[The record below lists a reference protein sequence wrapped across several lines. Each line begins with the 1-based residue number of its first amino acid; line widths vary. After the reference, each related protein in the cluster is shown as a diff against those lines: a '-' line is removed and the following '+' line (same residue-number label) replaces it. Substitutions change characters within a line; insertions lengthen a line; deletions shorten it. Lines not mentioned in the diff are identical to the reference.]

1 MAARDG
7 TSSAST
13 SQGNTNS
20 YVYQVFLNHRGPDVK
35 KGLATLIYDRLKD
48 LGLSVFLDEKELE
61 GGEELDPQIEGAIR
75 TACVH
80 VAIFSPN
87 YAQSRWCLHELVLM
101 REQMLKSGS
110 TIIPVFYKVE
120 PAEVRWASG
129 EYAQHLGKLERRH
142 DPKTIEKWRST
153 LSTVAN
159 IVGFELKDKE
169 ESQLVQEVVQQVVKK
184 ARKPPL
190 DVAKYPTG
198 LDEKIKDVDRT
209 LSLQQQSEKATVLGI
224 VGFGGVGKTTLA
236 KQFFNRERSNYDR
249 SCFLFDVRSKSLPSL
264 QSSLLMELIKLNA
277 QINSVAEGIERLKT
291 VSQRCLIILD
301 DIDHIDQMDAL
312 CAPLKDTI
320 HVGSLILI
328 TSRNKDVLGSAGIG
342 GSSIYTLKGLNV
354 KRSEELFCWHAF
366 GQPSPVVGFEKVVEE
381 FLNVCNGLPLSLKVL
396 GALLHG
402 KDDLKLW
409 NAQLRKT
416 SKVLPEDIRSTL
428 RISYDALDK
437 EEKEIFLD
445 IACFFIGEDRDTAI
459 RVWDGSNWEGLLGL
473 WKLENR
479 CLVEVDGKNCL
490 RMHDHLRDLGRDIAE
505 DLEYPRRL
513 WHSTENF
520 LENMSRQSFVRGI
533 SMVHGNG
540 PEQQSFENF
549 AGRFNL
555 SRLQLLRAESHSVE
569 RVLSSEQSPP
579 LLYLSWE
586 SCPKSSLPRSIPL
599 KNLRVL
605 HIEGERLK
613 TLWRHNWRHKFQA
626 PLQLRELHIDAPLSK
641 LPKSIGKLKHLER
654 VFLNTC
660 YLKTISN
667 EFCNLSGLQ
676 SLKLECT
683 QLQTLPE
690 SIGNLS
696 GLQSLNLSWCL
707 SLQTLPDSV
716 GNLSGLQ
723 SLNLLRCDR
732 LQTLPDSVGNL
743 SGLQSLNLLRLQTL
757 PDSVGNLSGL
767 QSLDLSGC
775 LRLQTLPDSVGNL
788 SGLQS
793 LYLSKCIR
801 LQTLPDSVGNLSGLQ
816 SLDLRECSSL
826 QTLPDSVGNLSGL
839 QSLDL
844 RDCFRLQTLPDS
856 VGNLSGLQT
865 FNLRCCCRLQTLPDS
880 VGNLSGLQ
888 SLDLFRCST
897 LKMLPDS
904 VGNLSGLQSL
914 DLNCCYSLETLP
926 DSVGILSALQS
937 LDLSKC
943 LRLQT
948 LPDSVGNLSALQ
960 SLNLSECWRLQTLP
974 DSVGNLSGLRS
985 LDLWGCASLQTLPD
999 SVGNLLVQLELE
1011 EDRELELERQ
1021 RKQERELERE
1031 LELELSERQE

>member
-61 GGEELDPQIEGAIR
+61 RGEELDPQIEGAIR

-153 LSTVAN
+153 LFTVAN

-184 ARKPPL
+184 VRKPPL
-190 DVAKYPTG
+190 SVAKYPTG
-198 LDEKIKDVDRT
+198 LDEKIEDVDCT
-209 LSLQQQSEKATVLGI
+209 LSLQRQNEKVTVLGI
-224 VGFGGVGKTTLA
+224 VGLGGVGKTTLA

-249 SCFLFDVRSKSLPSL
+249 SCFLFDVRSTSLPSL
-264 QSSLLMELIKLNA
+264 QSSLLRDLFQCNA
-277 QINSVAEGIERLKT
+277 QINSLAEGIGEINSVADKIKKGKRVRERA
-291 VSQRCLIILD
+291 LIILD
-301 DIDHIDQMDAL
+301 DIDHIDQLDAL
-312 CAPLKDTI
+312 CAPVIDTI
-320 HVGSLILI
+320 DVGSLILI
-328 TSRNKDVLGSAGIG
+328 TSRNKDVLRSAGIG
-342 GSSIYTLKGLNV
+342 ESSICTLKGLNGEH
-354 KRSEELFCWHAF
+354 SQELFCWHAF
-366 GQPSPVVGFEKVVEE
+366 GRPSPVVGFEKVVEK

-416 SKVLPEDIRSTL
+416 SKELPKGIRSTL
-428 RISYDALDK
+428 RISYDALD
-437 EEKEIFLD
+437 EEEQQMFLD
-445 IACFFIGEDRDTAI
+445 IACFFIGVKRDTAI

-479 CLVEVDGKNCL
+479 CLVEVDGKKCL

-549 AGRFNL
+549 AGSFNL

-569 RVLSSEQSPP
+569 RVLTSEQSPP
-579 LLYLSWE
+579 LLYLRWE
-586 SCPKSSLPRSIPL
+586 RCTNSSLLRSIPL

-605 HIEGERLK
+605 HIEGKRLK

-641 LPKSIGKLKHLER
+641 VPKSIGKLKHLEK
-654 VFLNTC
+654 VFLKTC
-660 YLKTISN
+660 FLKTISN

-676 SLKLECT
+676 SLQLECE
-683 QLQTLPE
+683 QLQTLPK

-696 GLQSLNLSWCL
+696 GL
-707 SLQTLPDSV
+707 
-716 GNLSGLQ
+716 
-723 SLNLLRCDR
+723 RR
-732 LQTLPDSVGNL
+732 LELTS
-743 SGLQSLNLLRLQTL
+743 
-757 PDSVGNLSGL
+757 
-767 QSLDLSGC
+767 
-775 LRLQTLPDSVGNL
+775 
-788 SGLQS
+788 
-793 LYLSKCIR
+793 
-801 LQTLPDSVGNLSGLQ
+801 
-816 SLDLRECSSL
+816 
-826 QTLPDSVGNLSGL
+826 
-839 QSLDL
+839 
-844 RDCFRLQTLPDS
+844 
-856 VGNLSGLQT
+856 
-865 FNLRCCCRLQTLPDS
+865 CR
-880 VGNLSGLQ
+880 N
-888 SLDLFRCST
+888 

-914 DLNCCYSLETLP
+914 NLN
-926 DSVGILSALQS
+926 
-937 LDLSKC
+937 KC
-943 LRLQT
+943 
-948 LPDSVGNLSALQ
+948 S
-960 SLNLSECWRLQTLP
+960 
-974 DSVGNLSGLRS
+974 
-985 LDLWGCASLQTLPD
+985 SLQTPRLSGKP
-999 SVGNLLVQLELE
+999 VGPP
-1011 EDRELELERQ
+1011 
-1021 RKQERELERE
+1021 K
-1031 LELELSERQE
+1031 S